1 MSRHRLALVPG
12 LVLVLCAFALPRPTA
27 AAQEDP
33 VWGLLRAG
41 QQVILIRH
49 AATDMSQRDEVDA
62 PLEDCSRQ
70 RNLTD
75 DGRADARKIRE
86 TFRIRAIPVG
96 RVLSSAYCR
105 CIETARL
112 GFREPELWLP
122 LQSAQSHPEIQAE
135 RTAEIRRLASAVPT
149 GGNLILVTHQF
160 TIRVVTGVSVE
171 EGEMLVLSPH
181 GDGTF
186 EILGRMAPADLAQ
199 P

>member
-1 MSRHRLALVPG
+1 
-12 LVLVLCAFALPRPTA
+12 
-27 AAQEDP
+27 
-33 VWGLLRAG
+33 
-41 QQVILIRH
+41 
-49 AATDMSQRDEVDA
+49 
-62 PLEDCSRQ
+62 
-70 RNLTD
+70 
-75 DGRADARKIRE
+75 
-86 TFRIRAIPVG
+86 
-96 RVLSSAYCR
+96 VLSSAYCR

-135 RTAEIRRLASAVPT
+135 RTAEIRRLASAVPA